1 MFVSD
6 LLSESVP
13 DAVLPVSVLD
23 SEEVTSES
31 VSVLST
37 EPDETTVSSI
47 DSWTAAAMT
56 AVSGRAVVAIKTDSI
71 TASSFFFIA
80 YLLVRKKL
88 SDKIVFEV
96 CQLLGYL
103 NLREALHQERLGVL
117 AAPRE
122 VRSTFLIARLRSAGG
137 FNL

>member
-103 NLREALHQERLGVL
+103 NLREALLKILEYHNHVPIGEPVFIRNDDFCL
-117 AAPRE
+117 
-122 VRSTFLIARLRSAGG
+122 
-137 FNL
+137 